1 LHFDLDRL
9 ECLVFNPIEH
19 SALAMD
25 CLTMS
30 SVDPD
35 LNVQALLPPTS
46 RYMVE
51 NDISDLIDETM
62 SMDDTGFS
70 LLHLNCRSLIG
81 NFDKFKVLTR
91 NLHKSFSIIG
101 VSETWLN
108 DETSDLVNFSGYNF
122 ISNHRLSKVGGRV
135 GLYLQNH
142 FQYKLIQEC
151 TISNPEVIESL
162 FLEIANPNGKN
173 IIVGT
178 IYRLPNQNLTHFM
191 EEFNKILSFIS
202 KDNKQC
208 LYYGRFRFG
217 FIPLR
222 SACFHSRIHGFF
234 VLLHV
239 YYSYK

>member
-30 SVDPD
+30 NVDPD

-62 SMDDTGFS
+62 SMDDTDFS

-91 NLHKSFSIIG
+91 NLRKSFSIIG

-122 ISNHRLSKVGGRV
+122 ISNHRLSKVGGGV

-208 LYYGRFRFG
+208 LYYG
-217 FIPLR
+217 
-222 SACFHSRIHGFF
+222 
-234 VLLHV
+234 
-239 YYSYK
+239 